1 MRFSREE
8 LIEIIEQEMIAT
20 LKDKSSDFVLGEDGG
35 QEDINDYSDRGRVK
49 MKQDIDLGT
58 VLDIKYTG

>member
-8 LIEIIEQEMIAT
+8 LIEIIKQEMINT
-20 LKDKSSDFVLGEDGG
+20 LKDRSSDFVLGEDGG
-35 QEDINDYSDRGRVK
+35 QNDINDYIFRSGLKAKR
-49 MKQDIDLGT
+49 DIDLDA

>member
-8 LIEIIEQEMIAT
+8 LIEIIKQEMINT
-20 LKDKSSDFVLGEDGG
+20 LKDRSSDFVLGEDGG
-35 QEDINDYSDRGRVK
+35 QNDIDDYIFRSGFKAKR
-49 MKQDIDLGT
+49 DIDLDA

>member
-8 LIEIIEQEMIAT
+8 LIEIIKQEMINT
-20 LKDKSSDFVLGEDGG
+20 LKDRSSDFVLGEDGA
-35 QEDINDYSDRGRVK
+35 QDDINDYISRSGLKTGRDV
-49 MKQDIDLGT
+49 DLDA